1 MDTTTT
7 TVLVGIGT
15 TITAFFFGKSG
26 VLQKILDF
34 ILGQKKERTI
44 RTEEEIM
51 RKDKEIQELTNVVEE
66 LKETVF
72 TLEKDL
78 VQTNTY
84 VRTLLA
90 YLETL
95 MPEGANPFIKEMA
108 KEIRNK
114 KNV

>member
-1 MDTTTT
+1 MDATTTSII
-7 TVLVGIGT
+7 IGVST
-15 TITAFFFGKSG
+15 TITAFIFGKTG

-34 ILGQKKERTI
+34 VLGQKKENSEKI
-44 RTEEEIM
+44 KQEITK
-51 RKDKEIQELTNVVEE
+51 KDKQINELTEMVEE

-108 KEIRNK
+108 KEIRK
-114 KNV
+114 K